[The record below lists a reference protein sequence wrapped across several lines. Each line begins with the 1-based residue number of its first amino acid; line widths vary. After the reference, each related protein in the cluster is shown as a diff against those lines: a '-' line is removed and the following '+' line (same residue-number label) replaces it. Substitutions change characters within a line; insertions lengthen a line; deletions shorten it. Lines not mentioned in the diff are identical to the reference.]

1 MLPTAASPPN
11 CTSTSGENPTA
22 RIDAS
27 TPDPTPSMPSML
39 PMRAVAWVARPDSEP
54 MQSTEL
60 TRYPACTRPGAPGEA
75 AAMTPPP
82 KTTPGM
88 A

>member
-54 MQSTEL
+54 DADEMHEVSRL
-60 TRYPACTRPGAPGEA
+60 HTRPAAPVEA
-75 AAMTPPP
+75 AAMKPPP